1 MALLWIIPIG
11 YLIMAQKYDCSCDAK
26 WEAAAFTMSSSIRN
40 IFLRGNMEIIGY
52 IGAVLTTAAFLPQ
65 ALRVIQTKQT
75 RDISRNMYILLTVG
89 ICFWL
94 VYGFMK
100 NSVPILLANSVT
112 LIFSVMILFYKL
124 KEEK

>member
-1 MALLWIIPIG
+1 
-11 YLIMAQKYDCSCDAK
+11 
-26 WEAAAFTMSSSIRN
+26 
-40 IFLRGNMEIIGY
+40 MEIIGY
-52 IGAVLTTAAFLPQ
+52 IGAALTTAAFLPQ

-75 RDISRNMYILLTVG
+75 RDISRNMYILLTAG

>member
-1 MALLWIIPIG
+1 
-11 YLIMAQKYDCSCDAK
+11 
-26 WEAAAFTMSSSIRN
+26 
-40 IFLRGNMEIIGY
+40 MEIIGY
-52 IGAVLTTAAFLPQ
+52 IGAALTTAAFLPQ

-75 RDISRNMYILLTVG
+75 RDISRNMYILLTAG

-112 LIFSVMILFYKL
+112 LVFSLMILFYKL